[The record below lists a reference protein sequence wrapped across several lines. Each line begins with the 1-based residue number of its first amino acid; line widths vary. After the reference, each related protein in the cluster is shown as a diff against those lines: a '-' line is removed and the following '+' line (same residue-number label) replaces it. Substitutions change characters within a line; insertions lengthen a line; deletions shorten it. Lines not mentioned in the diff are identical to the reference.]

1 MTPGR
6 PPVPSKSEAGKAQN
20 EFHAEFSREVLCKRL
35 LERFFG
41 VFRLARS
48 ACDVQKTKKNIGK
61 TMVFHGFSKMA
72 GVRAMSV
79 RRSKKPRKIGP
90 GSLQNASRT
99 PPGPSKIEP
108 GAFQNAKKPTTDA
121 ARSVE
126 ERKKQPRGAKCGQEA
141 PKSKKWSQHGPNRI
155 AKIEDF
161 RCPGPPLG
169 TKIRYFQ
176 QYIRSY

>member
-108 GAFQNAKKPTTDA
+108 GASQNGKKPTTDA
-121 ARSVE
+121 ARSAE
-126 ERKKQPRGAKCGQEA
+126 ERKKRPRGAKKRPRA
-141 PKSKKWSQHGPNRI
+141 KSGANMVPTWQGRLWELSFFG
-155 AKIEDF
+155 
-161 RCPGPPLG
+161 
-169 TKIRYFQ
+169 
-176 QYIRSY
+176 